1 MSPNV
6 VAMETSANCTGSS
19 ASGMALQNCLKVRG
33 LDLFIPSS
41 ANQRPGLSLGEDI
54 PWVKA
59 ISSEGGS
66 SELSAAGIGWPQR
79 VGAQG
84 IVSMTDHPLS
94 CLDSLASHSKVAPS
108 HGFFRIVDCFLGKL
122 TREELVRQTTAP
134 YTHLISILC
143 YSICP
148 FSFLPLASIS
158 AGLSGWF
165 GGMTQT
171 LIPEASDLLV
181 TMFFSSLGCCTC
193 PFIIKTEYENTSKCP
208 GGCQTYSFLA
218 SLNTNS
224 CGSH

>member
-84 IVSMTDHPLS
+84 VVSMTDHPLS
-94 CLDSLASHSKVAPS
+94 CLDSLASHRKVAPS
-108 HGFFRIVDCFLGKL
+108 HGFARIVDCFLGKL
-122 TREELVRQTTAP
+122 TREGLVGQTTAP
-134 YTHLISILC
+134 STHLISILC

-148 FSFLPLASIS
+148 LFL
-158 AGLSGWF
+158 
-165 GGMTQT
+165 
-171 LIPEASDLLV
+171 LI
-181 TMFFSSLGCCTC
+181 LG
-193 PFIIKTEYENTSKCP
+193 
-208 GGCQTYSFLA
+208 
-218 SLNTNS
+218 
-224 CGSH
+224 